1 MIINER
7 LTWFE
12 FYHELCFLFSSISF
26 IFFLYFVFFFDFFF
40 FLKIYAIV
48 FRFWDFVIFFRQPSV
63 ILRNL
68 CSHTLGLLKGESF
81 AIFIRYKDTAILSF
95 IRSRKPLN
103 HFFVFF
109 LETSWG
115 SSGAPLRHLRRQ
127 TPQNLGWTIVTHI
140 TNIMSF
146 LNLFKN

>member
-1 MIINER
+1 MIWI
-7 LTWFE
+7 LSWTV
-12 FYHELCFLFSSISF
+12 FS
-26 IFFLYFVFFFDFFF
+26 VFFNLFYFFFSILFFFRFFF